1 MIEAFAIVWLAATPV
16 AADAVPSPSTCL
28 QFEPTEEAITGIL
41 IQKTLPG
48 PPNYEDL
55 ANGDRPDTSLFIRL
69 ATPICVAATPTSE
82 LNSQNIAGIGLVQL
96 VVPAAT
102 FSRRNPIHAPH
113 RPSARRRAS
122 HRIADERGAV
132 AYVLG
137 AAQKPDQADGRA
149 VTYGA

>member
-102 FSRRNPIHAPH
+102 FSKYQRLVGQRVTAVGTLSTPHTGHQRAAVLLTVSRMSEAP
-113 RPSARRRAS
+113 
-122 HRIADERGAV
+122 
-132 AYVLG
+132 
-137 AAQKPDQADGRA
+137 
-149 VTYGA
+149 